1 MIPASKESSM
11 ANNSNTNTQGVAGK
25 SVVVTGGTTG
35 IGRATAKLLAS
46 EGAKVLIYGREEQPL
61 QDAVSEIKQEAQDGA
76 LVIGVTAD
84 QSNPEDVV
92 RVFQEADRKLG
103 GVDILVNNAALSA
116 QSILDSDYSEWEY
129 VIKTNVL
136 GYMNCCREAV
146 NRMKDNGG
154 HIVNVGSMSAKARDA
169 GSDVYTAT
177 KSAIEGFSDSLA
189 KQVNEQG
196 IRVTV
201 IEPGLVG
208 TDMTAPKTPPQEQP
222 KKAEEQQMLTAED
235 LARCVLYTLSQP
247 ERCDIALVQI
257 RPTKQII

>member
-1 MIPASKESSM
+1 MASQ
-11 ANNSNTNTQGVAGK
+11 TNTQSVAGK

-61 QDAVSEIKQEAQDGA
+61 QDALNEIKQSAQDQAEIVG
-76 LVIGVTAD
+76 LTAD
-84 QSNPEDVV
+84 QSKPEDVQ
-92 RVFQEADRKLG
+92 RVFQEADQKLG

-116 QSILDSDYSEWEY
+116 QSILDSDYTEWEY
-129 VIKTNVL
+129 VLKTNVL

-146 NRMKDNGG
+146 NRMKSNGGG
-154 HIVNVGSMSAKARDA
+154 HIVNVGSMSAKARDK

-208 TDMTAPKTPPQEQP
+208 TDMTTRKVPAEQQPQKEQ
-222 KKAEEQQMLTAED
+222 EEQMLTAED
-235 LARCVLYTLSQP
+235 LAQCVLYTLSQP
-247 ERCDIALVQI
+247 ARCDISLVQI
-257 RPTKQII
+257 RPTKQTI